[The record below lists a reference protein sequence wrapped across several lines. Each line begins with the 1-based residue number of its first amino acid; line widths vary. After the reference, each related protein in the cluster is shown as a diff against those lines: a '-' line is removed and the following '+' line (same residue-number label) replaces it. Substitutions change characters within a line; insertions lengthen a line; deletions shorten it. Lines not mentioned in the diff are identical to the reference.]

1 MENNQVQI
9 TITNPDPNDFHIK
22 IEGRLDQ
29 KTIASIWNKNIQMQQ
44 KYKPAKLTIDATD
57 INYCDGAGI
66 GLLSELKKLQLQEQ
80 KSFVI
85 LGLDSHLQRLLDM
98 TGVPTPAKTEQP
110 LKYSLIAKLGKLV
123 VDIKNNTQESITF
136 TGMLCYQ
143 MAKALAHPSTIR
155 WKDFWKAIGDV
166 GPNALGIIAL
176 IGFLVGTIT
185 AFQSAIAL
193 QRFGAEIYIIT
204 LAGIGLPREMA
215 PLMVAILLAG
225 RTASSFAA
233 EIGTMKVNQEVDA
246 LTTMGMDPI
255 RFLTIP
261 RVFATILMTPFLN
274 AFMILFSLI
283 GCGVVMHHLGYNLDI
298 YIDQLKQAVRMQDF
312 VTGMIKTLV
321 FGIVIASIGCLQGLK
336 TRFGASSV
344 GYATTRA
351 VVNSLIMI
359 VVVDGIF
366 AAIYYALGI

>member
-1 MENNQVQI
+1 MENNLAQI
-9 TITNPDPNDFHIK
+9 TVANSDRNDFHIK

-29 KTIASIWNKNIQMQQ
+29 NTTASIWNKTIQIQS
-44 KYKPAKLTIDATD
+44 KYKPDKLTIDTTNL
-57 INYCDGAGI
+57 NYCDGAGI
-66 GLLSELKKLQLQEQ
+66 GLLSELKKHQLQAQ
-80 KSFVI
+80 KIFLI
-85 LGLDSHLQRLLDM
+85 HGLDSRLQHLLDM
-98 TGVPTPAKTEQP
+98 TGTPTPAEPSEPQKHPIIT
-110 LKYSLIAKLGKLV
+110 KLGKFTYDLWQ
-123 VDIKNNTQESITF
+123 DTQESITF
-136 TGMLCYQ
+136 MGMLCYQ
-143 MAKALAHPSTIR
+143 MAIALAHPSTIR
-155 WKDFWKAIGDV
+155 WKDFWKIIGDV

-246 LTTMGMDPI
+246 LTTLGMDPI

-261 RVFATILMTPFLN
+261 RVLATVLMTPFLN

-283 GCGVVMHHLGYNLDI
+283 GCAVVMHHLGYNFDI
-298 YIDQLKQAVRMQDF
+298 FIDQLKQAVRIQDF
-312 VTGMIKTLV
+312 VTGMIKTLA
-321 FGIVIASIGCLQGLK
+321 FGVVIASVGCLQGLK

-344 GYATTRA
+344 GYSTTRA
-351 VVNSLIMI
+351 VVNSLIMV